1 MTVSTAFSRRL
12 VLAATTLAAAGLLAA
27 CGSGDDAAGHDDHA
41 AHSHA
46 HGASDAPTSVSAQ
59 VNSADVEFA
68 TMMIPH
74 HQQAIEMADLVPSR
88 TQNAWLR
95 GFAQQVKGAQQPE
108 IDQLTEALKSW
119 GKPVPDSHAEHQMDG
134 MMTPAQ
140 MADLEASSGADFD
153 RKWITMMIAHHEGA
167 VAMAKVELAKG
178 ENPQLRTMAQHII
191 DSQQAEITE
200 MRAHLDK

>member
-12 VLAATTLAAAGLLAA
+12 VLAATILAAVGLLAA

-46 HGASDAPTSVSAQ
+46 HGASDVPTSVSAQ

-95 GFAQQVKGAQQPE
+95 GFAQQVKAAQQHRE
-108 IDQLTEALKSW
+108 IAVRSVSLA
-119 GKPVPDSHAEHQMDG
+119 KPRTTSTHEP
-134 MMTPAQ
+134 
-140 MADLEASSGADFD
+140 ASSWIRSRGAL
-153 RKWITMMIAHHEGA
+153 RSTGPCSMGA
-167 VAMAKVELAKG
+167 AG
-178 ENPQLRTMAQHII
+178 
-191 DSQQAEITE
+191 S
-200 MRAHLDK
+200 